1 MAEYNRLDS
10 EFYDHY
16 SLGLPGDVQFY
27 VEEARKAG
35 SPVLDLACGTGR
47 TLIPIAQAGI
57 DVVGVDRAP
66 TMLST
71 AKQKISELSDGVQRH
86 IELVEG
92 DMRSLYL
99 GRSFK
104 LIAVPYRSF
113 VHLLTPRDQKQ
124 ALSRI
129 REHLAND
136 GRFIFNVFD
145 PRLDWIVED
154 YSFPESPLRKHNEFI
169 RPETGNR
176 VVVWSTRRNDPKSQ
190 TINEDRVFEELDG
203 EGRVIS
209 RNYTQLTL
217 RYTYRYEMEHL
228 LELCGL
234 KVEAL
239 YGDFKR
245 GPFRYGGEQIWV
257 AGRG

>member
-1 MAEYNRLDS
+1 M
-10 EFYDHY
+10 
-16 SLGLPGDVQFY
+16 
-27 VEEARKAG
+27 
-35 SPVLDLACGTGR
+35 
-47 TLIPIAQAGI
+47 
-57 DVVGVDRAP
+57 
-66 TMLST
+66 
-71 AKQKISELSDGVQRH
+71 
-86 IELVEG
+86 
-92 DMRSLYL
+92 
-99 GRSFK
+99 
-104 LIAVPYRSF
+104 
-113 VHLLTPRDQKQ
+113 
-124 ALSRI
+124 
-129 REHLAND
+129 
-136 GRFIFNVFD
+136 
-145 PRLDWIVED
+145 
-154 YSFPESPLRKHNEFI
+154 RKHNEFI

-176 VVVWSTRRNDPKSQ
+176 VVVWSTRRNDPESQ

-217 RYTYRYEMEHL
+217 RYTHRYEMEHL